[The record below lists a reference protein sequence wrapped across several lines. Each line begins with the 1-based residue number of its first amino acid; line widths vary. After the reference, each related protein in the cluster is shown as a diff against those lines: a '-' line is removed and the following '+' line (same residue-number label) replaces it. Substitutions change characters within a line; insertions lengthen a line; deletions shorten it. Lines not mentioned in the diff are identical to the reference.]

1 LRTTLALGI
10 VVLLATSTAAPA
22 QIATTGPAALAR
34 QMPTVY
40 APYLANIS
48 RVRILQRQGKL
59 NPSRGSVRTSKP
71 PPPTSPAPGKTPT
84 GSVPSTATTVFHS
97 VQPAFVPRQFAE
109 RLGKTA
115 DEQKYIETVLMKCL
129 NFYTDSAREKG
140 VPLNDVAR
148 ALNYYIATNYYV
160 YSLGAGPNQAEMD
173 ATRDN
178 IRANMLSDETFLQMS
193 DRQKQE
199 AYETLIVLAGF
210 VDLGYGTARKTGDQ
224 NTADQFR
231 DMAKHNLETLLGA
244 SVDKMH
250 FTKDGLVLN

>member
-1 LRTTLALGI
+1 MRTTVAFAI
-10 VVLLATSTAAPA
+10 VFVLTTSTAAPA

-48 RVRILQRQGKL
+48 RVKILQKQGQLKG
-59 NPSRGSVRTSKP
+59 PRGGTVRTPKSQP
-71 PPPTSPAPGKTPT
+71 PSQPPAPGKTSTSLPT
-84 GSVPSTATTVFHS
+84 TTTFQT
-97 VQPAFVPRQFAE
+97 VQPAFVPRQLAE

-115 DEQKYIETVLMKCL
+115 DEQKSIEQILTKCL
-129 NFYTDSAREKG
+129 NFYTDGARAKG

-148 ALNYYIATNYYV
+148 ALNYYIATNYYI

-173 ATRDN
+173 ATRDM
-178 IRANMLSDETFLQMS
+178 IRANMTSDETFLKMS

-210 VDLGYGTARKTGDQ
+210 VDLGFGTAKKTGDQ
-224 NTADQFR
+224 NTAAQFR
-231 DMAKHNLETLLGA
+231 DMAKFNLETLLG
-244 SVDKMH
+244 VPVEKIH
-250 FTKDGLVLN
+250 FTSDGLTVN